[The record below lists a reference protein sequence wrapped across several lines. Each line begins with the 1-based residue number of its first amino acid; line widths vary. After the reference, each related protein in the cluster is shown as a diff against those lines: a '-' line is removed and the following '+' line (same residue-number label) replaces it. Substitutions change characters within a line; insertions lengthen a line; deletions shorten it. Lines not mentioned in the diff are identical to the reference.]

1 MRANSLALRLFI
13 WATGWTVVILII
25 TGVALSTLY
34 RHAVERAFDRR
45 LDVYLR
51 TLVAD
56 VASPEEGA
64 DKYPQSIGEPL
75 FELPL
80 SGWYWQVTRLD
91 TKTPEVHS
99 SRSLWDSSL
108 PRLPDEKSSTDAEF
122 RQGYAKGPEDQE
134 LRLVERDI
142 DLGTDGRYLIAVAG
156 DASEIDDETGSFE
169 RTIIITFTAWT
180 LALLLTTAWQ
190 VRFGLAPLARI
201 SEGLAAIRSGRAER
215 LQGKFPV
222 EIAPLARETNALIDA
237 NREIV
242 ERARTHVGNLA
253 HALKTPLSVIVNEAA
268 ARGNDPLAYK
278 VLEQT
283 DIMRDQVA
291 RQLERARLAARSTV
305 VGTSV
310 EVPPVVTAL
319 ARTMEKLYRSRD
331 IAIAVD
337 VPEHALFRG
346 EQQDLEEMIGN
357 LVDNGCKWAQSRVAI
372 EVVADPSNADQTKGG
387 KSQRAETEENR
398 ETPRVRIIVDDDG
411 PGLSPAEREQV
422 ALRGQRLD
430 ETKPGSGLGLSI
442 VVELAGLYGGV
453 LTLGNKLG
461 MFDQDGRMRDNAG
474 DQNLAVRQLDVLPDL
489 PFVLMARI
497 GRLEGIGAGAD
508 LQNDIDDVFELHV
521 VDARAHIDAVAGVK
535 TDLLRRNVAQ
545 RVIERCDADFRPFAA
560 VGDARL
566 GMDDVIGDQ
575 PWIVDLQQK
584 SGSDDSLVFLAHRLG
599 DGEDVFLL
607 RLVEDIF
614 LPILNVGWRNGWHE
628 HFFGVDAIQ
637 SRLEIVDV
645 AFELEVAFIADRAG
659 ADHVSVRR
667 GRVGLRIKFGKR

>member
-108 PRLPDEKSSTDAEF
+108 PRLPDEKSSPDAEY
-122 RQGYAKGPEDQE
+122 RQGYANGPEDQE

-156 DASEIDDETGSFE
+156 DASEIDDETASFE
-169 RTIIITFTAWT
+169 RTIIITFTALT
-180 LALLLTTAWQ
+180 LALLLTTALQ

-201 SEGLAAIRSGRAER
+201 SESLAAIRSGRSER
-215 LQGKFPV
+215 LQGTFPV

-253 HALKTPLSVIVNEAA
+253 HALKTPLSVIVNEAV
-268 ARGNDPLAYK
+268 ARGNDPLATK

-305 VGTSV
+305 VGTSI
-310 EVPPVVTAL
+310 EVPPVITAL
-319 ARTMEKLYRSRD
+319 ARTMEKLYRVRE
-331 IAIAVD
+331 IAIDVD
-337 VPEHALFRG
+337 VPEHARFRG
-346 EQQDLEEMIGN
+346 EQQDLEEMVGN

-372 EVVADPSNADQTKGG
+372 EVMADQPPSDGA
-387 KSQRAETEENR
+387 KS
-398 ETPRVRIIVDDDG
+398 RVRIIVDDDG

-422 ALRGQRLD
+422 ALRGRRLD

-442 VVELAGLYGGV
+442 VVELANLYGGA
-453 LTLGNKLG
+453 LTLGT
-461 MFDQDGRMRDNAG
+461 A
-474 DQNLAVRQLDVLPDL
+474 P
-489 PFVLMARI
+489 I
-497 GRLEGIGAGAD
+497 G
-508 LQNDIDDVFELHV
+508 
-521 VDARAHIDAVAGVK
+521 
-535 TDLLRRNVAQ
+535 
-545 RVIERCDADFRPFAA
+545 
-560 VGDARL
+560 
-566 GMDDVIGDQ
+566 
-575 PWIVDLQQK
+575 
-584 SGSDDSLVFLAHRLG
+584 
-599 DGEDVFLL
+599 
-607 RLVEDIF
+607 
-614 LPILNVGWRNGWHE
+614 
-628 HFFGVDAIQ
+628 
-637 SRLEIVDV
+637 
-645 AFELEVAFIADRAG
+645 
-659 ADHVSVRR
+659 
-667 GRVGLRIKFGKR
+667 GLRAELALPGG